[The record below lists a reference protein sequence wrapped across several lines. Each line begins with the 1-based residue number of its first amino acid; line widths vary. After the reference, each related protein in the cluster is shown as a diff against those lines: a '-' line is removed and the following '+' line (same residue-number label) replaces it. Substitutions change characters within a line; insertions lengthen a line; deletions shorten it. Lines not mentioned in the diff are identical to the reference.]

1 MMMGFIMRK
10 KTPSE
15 SNPSGGVLRKKVRY
29 AVKTGAFVLF
39 KKSSVIGLFKP
50 RTVQSGTIVNIS
62 LNGIRAEYS
71 AATAWSKDFDKMSIV
86 TSDKKIT
93 IDNIPC
99 KIISDSN
106 VNRLSDGTFVRRCSI
121 EYGVLSDYHTLQL
134 SYFMKAYTID
144 PNNPKP
150 WHIEFA

>member
-1 MMMGFIMRK
+1 MVRVTMRK
-10 KTPSE
+10 KTPSK
-15 SNPSGGVLRKKVRY
+15 SNASGGVRRKKVRH
-29 AVKTGAFVLF
+29 AVKKGAFVLF
-39 KKSSVIGLFKP
+39 KKSLLIGLFKP

-71 AATAWSKDFDKMSIV
+71 ATSAWSKDFDKMSIV
-86 TSDKKIT
+86 TKDKKIE

-106 VNRLSDGTFVRRCSI
+106 VSRLSDGTFVRRCSI
-121 EYGVLSDYHTLQL
+121 EYGALSDYHTLQL
-134 SYFMKAYTID
+134 SYFMKEYTID
-144 PNNPKP
+144 PNSPKP